1 MGDFLFVFAGT
12 KYNIFAQV
20 AVVQPAPATAVLCE
34 FINLG
39 DFGWGDGI
47 FAFRKMPKRG
57 TIPGVQGANAV
68 PNAMGRFDSAHTG
81 GANAAEI
88 VDFKT

>member
-1 MGDFLFVFAGT
+1 MGDFFCSFLPE
-12 KYNIFAQV
+12 KYNIFVRV
-20 AVVQPAPATAVLCE
+20 AVVQPAPATAVLCV

-47 FAFRKMPKRG
+47 FALRKMPKRG

-68 PNAMGRFDSAHTG
+68 PNAMGGLFSS
-81 GANAAEI
+81 
-88 VDFKT
+88 